1 MNLFSKTF
9 KPGGP
14 RLVLVVF
21 SVLGGLFCVY
31 GYLTIRS
38 LLWSPSFYIKNYD
51 SEKSKVVISDI
62 TSPEENQINYEGLS
76 DVEKGRFLFNHRGC
90 IICHGKDAKGGV
102 RNPNSQSGEEIPA
115 LVYVKEGYTKEELI
129 ERIKGGIPVVAKKD
143 TDKSE
148 PPINMPPWKDKLTD
162 EEIGNIVDY
171 LFSIYPK
178 EEA

>member
-1 MNLFSKTF
+1 MNFFSKTF

-14 RLVLVVF
+14 RLVLVTL

-38 LLWSPSFYIKNYD
+38 LLWSPSLYIKNYT
-51 SEKSKVVISDI
+51 SEKSKVVISDLA
-62 TSPEENQINYEGLS
+62 SPEENQINYEGLS
-76 DVEKGRFLFNHRGC
+76 DIEKGRFLFNHRGC

-115 LVYVKEGYTKEELI
+115 LIYLKEGYTKQELI
-129 ERIKGGIPVVAKKD
+129 ERIMSGIPVIAKKAP
-143 TDKSE
+143 DKPE
-148 PPINMPPWKDKLTD
+148 PPINMPSWKDKLTD
-162 EEIGNIVDY
+162 EEIGNIVEY
-171 LFSIYPK
+171 LFSVYPK